1 MQKSILVP
9 FLTVRWR
16 RVASLLFLSK
26 VGLSLWV
33 GVYTLLGGLTILA
46 TETAAG
52 HDKLE
57 EDSQVSS
64 TLALLVMTS
73 MGGELSDE
81 YKLEE
86 AIGEL
91 NAFTAGHDKYGR
103 RAPR

>member
-1 MQKSILVP
+1 M
-9 FLTVRWR
+9 
-16 RVASLLFLSK
+16 ASLLFLSK

-57 EDSQVSS
+57 EDSQVSCNCK
-64 TLALLVMTS
+64 LVMII
-73 MGGELSDE
+73 MGGELPDE

-86 AIGEL
+86 
-91 NAFTAGHDKYGR
+91 D
-103 RAPR
+103 PR

>member
-1 MQKSILVP
+1 M
-9 FLTVRWR
+9 
-16 RVASLLFLSK
+16 ASLLFLSK

-57 EDSQVSS
+57 EDSQVSC

-73 MGGELSDE
+73 MRRELSDE

-86 AIGEL
+86 DL
-91 NAFTAGHDKYGR
+91 W
-103 RAPR
+103 